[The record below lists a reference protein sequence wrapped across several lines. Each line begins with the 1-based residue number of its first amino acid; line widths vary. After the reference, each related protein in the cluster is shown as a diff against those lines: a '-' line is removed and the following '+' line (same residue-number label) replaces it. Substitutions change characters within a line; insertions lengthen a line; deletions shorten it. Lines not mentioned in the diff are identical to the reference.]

1 MLAPRENPVLF
12 GHADAE
18 ATFRQALEAGRMH
31 HAWLL
36 TGPVGVGKATLAYR
50 LARRLLSPGADPDAP
65 SNPVF
70 RRVAAGSHA
79 DLLTIERAFDEKRKR
94 TKTTIAV
101 EQTRSIGGFMHL
113 TAAEGGWRVVVV
125 DGADDMNLNAANAL
139 LKVLEEPSRRGLLFL
154 TADAPGRLLPT
165 IRSRCRRLQLNPLAA
180 ADMEV
185 ALRHLLPD
193 LEPAERSRLAAIAE
207 GAPGQAAALAGEG
220 ALAVAALVDQVLAE
234 VPRIGV
240 VRMHDVAD
248 RATRTETGFSTFMT
262 LLQSGLGKA
271 VRRAA
276 SNGEA
281 GWAGGR
287 ALAEWGEVWHALGRL
302 QDETE
307 RFNGDKRTAI
317 VAGLELLTDP

>member
-1 MLAPRENPVLF
+1 MLPPRENPVMF

-36 TGPVGVGKATLAYR
+36 TGPTGVGKATLAYR
-50 LARRLLSPGADPDAP
+50 LARSVLSPGADPNAP

-180 ADMEV
+180 AEMDA

-193 LEPAERSRLAAIAE
+193 IEPAERSRLAAIAE

-234 VPRIGV
+234 VPRVGAV
-240 VRMHDVAD
+240 AHARGRGPGNAD
-248 RATRTETGFSTFMT
+248 RNR
-262 LLQSGLGKA
+262 LLDLHGAAAVRARQGGASRGHERGGGLGRWTGPGGMGRSVA
-271 VRRAA
+271 RAGA
-276 SNGEA
+276 PA
-281 GWAGGR
+281 G
-287 ALAEWGEVWHALGRL
+287 
-302 QDETE
+302 
-307 RFNGDKRTAI
+307 
-317 VAGLELLTDP
+317 